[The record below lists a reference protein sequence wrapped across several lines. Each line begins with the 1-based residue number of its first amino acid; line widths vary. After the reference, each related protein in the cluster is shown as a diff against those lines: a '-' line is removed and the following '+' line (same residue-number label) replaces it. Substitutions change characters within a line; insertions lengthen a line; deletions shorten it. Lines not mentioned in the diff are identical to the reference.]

1 MILKSIRTIAF
12 VVALLSTAIL
22 TVEASA
28 QCCGAA
34 TAGYYQPAAYSAYYQ
49 PAAYSAYYQPAAYTS
64 YSPVAYQTYRTG
76 WYPGYFLDRIRA
88 RLWGSPSTYVAAYPS
103 TYVASYP
110 STYVASYPSSYVA
123 SYPSYSVGYASSYSP
138 CCGTAQVTM
147 QPASCST
154 CAPCSGC
161 STCGVSGVSQ
171 ASYQS
176 SGCSSCGFGS
186 NSGSTIVVP
195 SDTVTT
201 PGTQSGANSNDGRE
215 PELAPSEQ
223 VAPERTYR
231 RANNG
236 SQQRIQPEPG
246 NEANEGEIEKVLE
259 GDGAEGSTYF
269 EPPKLFDLNDRTARR
284 TIGPVRT
291 AIYRGPVT
299 HRPVS
304 TPRTITA
311 ERAKQDAIGWT
322 SASN

>member
-1 MILKSIRTIAF
+1 MTFKSIQTVAV
-12 VVALLSTAIL
+12 VVALLSSAIL

-28 QCCGAA
+28 QCCGGGM
-34 TAGYYQPAAYSAYYQ
+34 TSYYQPAAYSAYYQ
-49 PAAYSAYYQPAAYTS
+49 PSAYTA

-76 WYPGYFLDRIRA
+76 WYPGYFLDRIRT

-110 STYVASYPSSYVA
+110 SAYAASYPSSYVA

-138 CCGTAQVTM
+138 CCGTAQHVTM
-147 QPASCST
+147 QPACE
-154 CAPCSGC
+154 CAPCSSC

-176 SGCSSCGFGS
+176 QSSGCSSCGFGAS
-186 NSGSTIVVP
+186 SGSTVVVP
-195 SDTVTT
+195 SETVVT

-215 PELAPSEQ
+215 PELAPGEQ

-231 RANNG
+231 PPTNG
-236 SQQRIQPEPG
+236 GTQQDVQPEPG
-246 NEANEGEIEKVLE
+246 ADANDGEIEKVLE
-259 GDGAEGSTYF
+259 GEGAESSTYF

-291 AIYRGPVT
+291 AVYHSPVT
-299 HRPVS
+299 HLPVS
-304 TPRTITA
+304 APRKITA
-311 ERAKQDAIGWT
+311 ERAKQDARGWT
-322 SASN
+322 SATN

>member
-1 MILKSIRTIAF
+1 MSFKSIQTVA
-12 VVALLSTAIL
+12 VVAALLLSAIL

-34 TAGYYQPAAYSAYYQ
+34 TPGYYQPAAAYT
-49 PAAYSAYYQPAAYTS
+49 AYYQPAAYTA

-76 WYPGYFLDRIRA
+76 WYPGYFLDRIRT

-110 STYVASYPSSYVA
+110 SAYAASYPSTYAASYPSSYVA
-123 SYPSYSVGYASSYSP
+123 SYPSYSAGYASAYSP
-138 CCGTAQVTM
+138 CCPAVQQVTM
-147 QPASCST
+147 QPACCS
-154 CAPCSGC
+154 A
-161 STCGVSGVSQ
+161 CGVSGVSQ

-176 SGCSSCGFGS
+176 SGCSSCGVGAS
-186 NSGSTIVVP
+186 SGSSVVVP
-195 SDTVTT
+195 SETVTT
-201 PGTQSGANSNDGRE
+201 PGTQYGAASNDGRE
-215 PELAPSEQ
+215 PELAPGEQ
-223 VAPERTYR
+223 VAPERTYKR
-231 RANNG
+231 PANGG
-236 SQQRIQPEPG
+236 SQQEIQPEPG
-246 NEANEGEIEKVLE
+246 NDASEGEIEKVLE
-259 GDGAEGSTYF
+259 GDGAESSTYF

-304 TPRTITA
+304 APRTITA
-311 ERAKQDAIGWT
+311 ERAREDAIGWT